1 MKKSIAFIMFLAVY
15 GLGACA
21 ESTDDSRNRNEAERT
36 PANNVDDMGTTTT
49 GVGTTGTSGT
59 PTISGGTD
67 TTGTGM
73 RDTIR

>member
-1 MKKSIAFIMFLAVY
+1 MKKNITFIVFLTIF

-36 PANNVDDMGTTTT
+36 PANNVDNMGTTTT

-59 PTISGGTD
+59 PTTGSGTD